1 LARRK
6 KRVARGGARAQS
18 DIMPDAPFPLSD
30 RALAYDRIAKA
41 INWLGERWAD
51 WPDLDAA
58 AAAAGLSR
66 HHFQREFTRWAGIS
80 PKQYQAALAHA
91 AAGDLL
97 RQGASVLEAALETGL
112 SGPGRLHDLFIA
124 HEGLTPGEAKT
135 GGGGAE
141 LILGRAPTPFGPGAW
156 LIGPRGLVAL
166 GFIDEGAPARTGL
179 EHQGRSEYAAFA
191 DLAARYPG
199 AAIRRDD
206 SEAERFAARAFE
218 GGAPLPVCLYG
229 TPFRRRVWR
238 ALLEIPEAETRTYGA
253 LANRIEAPKA
263 ARAVG
268 AAIGANPVSWFI
280 PCHRALA
287 ADGRLHNYHWG
298 VARKRAML
306 VYERVHRSAGPKQA
320 GPRCPG

>member
-1 LARRK
+1 MVQRK
-6 KRVARGGARAQS
+6 KRVARGGARAHFG
-18 DIMPDAPFPLSD
+18 IMFDAPAPLD
-30 RALAYDRIAKA
+30 ERARAYDRMAKA
-41 INWLGERWAD
+41 LDWLGETWAD
-51 WPDLDAA
+51 WPDLEAA
-58 AAAAGLSR
+58 AAAAGLSP

-80 PKQYQAALAHA
+80 PKQYQGALAHG

-97 RQGASVLEAALETGL
+97 RQGASVLDAALETGL

-124 HEGLTPGEAKT
+124 HEGLTPGEAKV
-135 GGGGAE
+135 GGRGAD

-166 GFIDEGAPARTGL
+166 GFIDEDAPARTGFQ
-179 EHQGRSEYAAFA
+179 HQGRGEDAAFA

-206 SEAERFAARAFE
+206 GEAARFASRVFE
-218 GGAPLPVCLYG
+218 AGEPLPVCLYG
-229 TPFRRRVWR
+229 TPFRRQVWR
-238 ALLEIPEAETRTYGA
+238 ALLEIPAGETRTYGA
-253 LANRIEAPKA
+253 LASGIDAPKA

-268 AAIGANPVSWFI
+268 AAVGANPVSWFI

-306 VYERVHRSAGPKQA
+306 VYERAHRAVA
-320 GPRCPG
+320 